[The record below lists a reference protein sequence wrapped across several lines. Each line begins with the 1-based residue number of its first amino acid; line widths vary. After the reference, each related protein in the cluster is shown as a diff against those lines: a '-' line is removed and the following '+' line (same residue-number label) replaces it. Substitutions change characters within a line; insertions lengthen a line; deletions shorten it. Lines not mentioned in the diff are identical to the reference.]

1 MPMSNLT
8 VAFDLDGTLIDTAPD
23 LIRSTNHVL
32 EANGYAPVSDA
43 LIRPVISFGTREMLR
58 AGIKAHGETASEAR
72 LDTLFHQLLEHYGDN
87 IAVESRPFPALLD
100 VLETLRGKGARLAVC
115 TNKRE
120 DMTRILLDKL
130 QMTDHFDAI
139 TGRDT
144 FPVHKPDPEHL
155 FGAIRLA
162 DGHPANAVMVGDS
175 ETDVLTA
182 KAAAVPVI
190 GVTFG
195 YSDKPITDLGCD
207 GVIQHYDAFLET
219 LEKIR
224 PA

>member
-1 MPMSNLT
+1 MSNLT
-8 VAFDLDGTLIDTAPD
+8 VVFDLDGTLIDTAPD

-32 EANGYAPVSDA
+32 EANGYPAVTDDF
-43 LIRPVISFGTREMLR
+43 IRPVISFGTREMLR
-58 AGIKAHGETASEAR
+58 AGIKAHGETAEEAR
-72 LDTLFHQLLEHYGDN
+72 LDAYFHQLLDHYAAN
-87 IAVESRPFPALLD
+87 IAVESRPFPALTD
-100 VLETLRGKGARLAVC
+100 VLETLRSQGARLAVC

-120 DMTRILLDKL
+120 DMTRILLDELKL
-130 QMTDHFDAI
+130 TDYFDAI

-162 DGHPANAVMVGDS
+162 GGTPSTAVMVGDS

-182 KAAAVPVI
+182 KAARVPVI

-195 YSDKPITDLGCD
+195 YTDKPITELGCD
-207 GVIQHYDAFLET
+207 GVISHYETFLDT
-219 LEKIR
+219 LARVR

>member
-1 MPMSNLT
+1 MSNLT

-32 EANGYAPVSDA
+32 EANGYPPVTDQI
-43 LIRPVISFGTREMLR
+43 IRPVISFGTREMLR
-58 AGIKAHGETASEAR
+58 AGIKAHGETAEESR
-72 LDTLFHQLLEHYGDN
+72 LDALFGQLLEHYAAN
-87 IAVESRPFPALLD
+87 IAVESRPFPALTD
-100 VLETLRGKGARLAVC
+100 VLDALRGQGARLAVC

-120 DMTRILLDKL
+120 DMTRILLDQL
-130 QMTDHFDAI
+130 DLTDYFDAI

-162 DGHPANAVMVGDS
+162 GGDPASAIMVGDS

-182 KAAAVPVI
+182 KAAAIPVI

-195 YSDKPITDLGCD
+195 YTDKPITELGCD
-207 GVIQHYDAFLET
+207 GVISHYDTFLET
-219 LEKIR
+219 LEMIR
-224 PA
+224 TA

>member
-1 MPMSNLT
+1 MSNLT

-23 LIRSTNHVL
+23 LIRSTNYVL
-32 EANGYAPVSDA
+32 EANGYPPVTDE

-58 AGIKAHGETASEAR
+58 AGIKSHGETAEEAR
-72 LDTLFHQLLEHYGDN
+72 LDTLFHQLLEHYGAN
-87 IAVESRPFPALLD
+87 IAVESRPFPALID
-100 VLETLRGKGARLAVC
+100 VLDALRGQGARLAVC

-120 DMTRILLDKL
+120 DMTRILLGEL
-130 QMTDHFDAI
+130 QLTNYFDAI

-162 DGHPANAVMVGDS
+162 GGDPANAIMVGDS

-195 YSDKPITDLGCD
+195 YTDKPITELGCD
-207 GVIQHYDAFLET
+207 GVISHYDTFLET
-219 LEKIR
+219 LEMIR
-224 PA
+224 AA